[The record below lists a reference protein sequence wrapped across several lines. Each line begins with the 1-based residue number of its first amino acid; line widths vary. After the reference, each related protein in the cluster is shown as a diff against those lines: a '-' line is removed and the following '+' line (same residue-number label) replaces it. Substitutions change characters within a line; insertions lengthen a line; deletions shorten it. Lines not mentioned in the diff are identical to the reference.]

1 MADDTRIYV
10 DKQTFA
16 NQVSELDSRLNALN
30 NLLREYEAKKEEA
43 RRVWGDEDENQ
54 RKAIAL
60 CESAIAVVQQKIDA
74 TKVNKEQL
82 QNVSDEAFAS
92 QAEMGAALD
101 ESKSQIDALLQ

>member
-43 RRVWGDEDENQ
+43 R
-54 RKAIAL
+54 
-60 CESAIAVVQQKIDA
+60 
-74 TKVNKEQL
+74 
-82 QNVSDEAFAS
+82 
-92 QAEMGAALD
+92 
-101 ESKSQIDALLQ
+101 